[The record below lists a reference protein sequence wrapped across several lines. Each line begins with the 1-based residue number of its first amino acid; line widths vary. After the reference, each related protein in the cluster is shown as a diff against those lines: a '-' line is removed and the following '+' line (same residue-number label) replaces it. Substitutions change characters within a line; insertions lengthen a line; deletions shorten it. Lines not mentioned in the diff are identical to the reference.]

1 MRDPGVAGEGPSFPK
16 GADAETLGGVEA
28 WRQGKE
34 EHSEGTCGHL
44 GFLE

>member
-1 MRDPGVAGEGPSFPK
+1 MAGEGPSFPR
-16 GADAETLGGVEA
+16 GADAETLGAVEA